1 MSNNNW
7 DKVPPKDVDFNET
20 WNGKDKK
27 LKIDDS
33 ISGELVEIK
42 TNVGRYKS
50 NIYTI
55 KSDVNG
61 EDIDVW
67 GGTVLDSRMADI
79 EKGAT
84 IKIVYLGEA
93 PSKSGGNP
101 VKLYDVYVATG

>member
-1 MSNNNW
+1 MSNW
-7 DKVPPKDVDFNET
+7 EKVPPSDVDFNTT
-20 WNGKDKK
+20 WNGKDAK
-27 LKIDDS
+27 LKIDDA
-33 ISGELVEIK
+33 IAGDLMEIK

-55 KSDVNG
+55 KNEKNG
-61 EDIDVW
+61 EAVDVW

-79 EKGAT
+79 KVGAT

-101 VKLYDVYVATG
+101 VKLYDVYVATNG